1 MKKSIGA
8 KVYLLLIVLLLALV
22 VYSVLAITGL
32 SGAKKSIDNLSDK
45 YLKMEE
51 YNEVVSKNVA
61 LLRMNSYIMALSE
74 YNVSA
79 EELDA
84 TVKSLIEETQT
95 TLDTMSTLAQEIG
108 NVELIDDLDTY
119 TVRVR
124 EMWRYVEKVAVEFAE
139 GDAAEAKKL
148 NTTIT
153 QMATSLEQYQSFY
166 TQTLTS
172 AAQTDAQSGASAVTL
187 VLMVVPVVMIVLIVV
202 EILVIFVVRGSI
214 VKPTQKAT
222 KHLNEI
228 INGIESGEGNLT
240 ERLTV
245 KGQDE
250 IGQLSSGINS
260 FISQLQA
267 IMLKLR
273 NSSSDMKVQVASI
286 NEIILASEGNASDM
300 SATMQQMSAGM
311 EEISATLDSIL
322 IESQEMMTSVEGMK
336 DLAKEGV
343 DVTDEIKMKA
353 QGIRQDALDSKDSTI
368 RMIEENK
375 KTLETAVENSRSVNQ
390 ISELTNEIL
399 GISSQTNLLALNAS
413 IEAARAGEA
422 GRGFA
427 VVADEIRNLAERSKD
442 TANNIQQISAM
453 VTGSVNELA
462 DNASSMLSFIDE
474 TVLAD
479 YDKLVDVANQY
490 YADADKLD
498 AMMDVIDEKSGD
510 LQQNLSGI
518 NEGIGGINTAVEESA
533 QGITSVANA
542 TADLVQMLGD
552 IKTNAESNK
561 EISEELSS
569 EVSQFKH
576 I

>member
-202 EILVIFVVRGSI
+202 EILVILVVRGSI

-228 INGIESGEGNLT
+228 ISGIESGEGNLT

>member
-172 AAQTDAQSGASAVTL
+172 VAQTDAQSGASAVTL

-202 EILVIFVVRGSI
+202 EILVILVVRGSI

-228 INGIESGEGNLT
+228 ISGIESGEGNLT